1 MKVTYWI
8 HANHALTYSVFEG
21 KITLTGFQDFRT
33 TLAQDARHNPV
44 FGHLL
49 DLRLADLSL
58 FGTDQIR
65 SIAQSRIHDATSRRA
80 IVVARALDFGI
91 ARMAD
96 AWFHQARPHAKT
108 FRDLNAA
115 VEWLEV
121 EPSTDLKTGPPTT
134 IEIAPEE
141 D

>member
-1 MKVTYWI
+1 MNVTYWI

-21 KITLTGFQDFRT
+21 RITLTGFQDFRT

-65 SIAQSRIHDATSRRA
+65 SIAQSRIHEATSRRA

-96 AWFHQARPHAKT
+96 AWFHQARPHSKT

-121 EPSTDLKTGPPTT
+121 EPGTDLKTGPPTT